1 MLTADLTAGRG
12 NDQAAKG
19 SSSVEII
26 LYSNF
31 GTVIK
36 SVKIVEGRMVQV
48 SHTGGYSQCL
58 PLSRVS
64 HSSLKSA

>member
-1 MLTADLTAGRG
+1 MLTAAPSAAVVGC
-12 NDQAAKG
+12 DQAAKG
-19 SSSVEII
+19 SSSVEFI

-48 SHTGGYSQCL
+48 SHTGCYSQYL
-58 PLSRVS
+58 P
-64 HSSLKSA
+64 